1 MDHFYIFVH
10 TAGAFLKEINEKV
23 SALYVSNVEFYL
35 WRYDTMPRFVENLR
49 ALPIDDKSVIIRS
62 YFNYAYYTE
71 VHPQTIGNSFSV
83 QLMQTIESML
93 KDYASDR
100 PYDSYWDLATRR
112 SLDLKIN

>member
-1 MDHFYIFVH
+1 
-10 TAGAFLKEINEKV
+10 
-23 SALYVSNVEFYL
+23 
-35 WRYDTMPRFVENLR
+35 MPRFVEKLK
-49 ALPIDDKSVIIRS
+49 APPIDDKSVIIRS

-71 VHPQTIGNSFSV
+71 VRPQTIGNSFNV